1 MFITRAILL
10 VVDFN
15 INLHSIAY
23 IAEKEIQNTSQ
34 GHLDK
39 LEKIA
44 STRESLSRFDSF
56 KDAFECEQSSINFV
70 LFGKWYIEKR
80 EFFKGFI
87 VLKIMLFFFILFMI
101 PVVGLILG
109 YPRTWNI
116 EFGDIDC
123 NSVQIFSTYVEL
135 SILLLCSFLA
145 FAIYRRLKRV
155 QENTGIKN
163 ELKWNSISIF
173 LLTMFIIITTFLSD
187 HLMAILKSNF
197 NMLIWKIATIT
208 LPVINIIFQSF
219 FRIIYRIRRYSQNQN
234 EIQEDEETAADNFLK
249 LLNSRTGLLLFQ
261 EHMSKQF
268 KVEILL
274 FWRDIGRFREG
285 KVDSRT
291 VYETYLL
298 DNSPLKVSIHKNTL
312 GKISNYISHKYD
324 QDLEFKSQESIGL
337 LDNDIENEENLFDE
351 AYLEIFQKML
361 AEEFKIYRKTES
373 YQNWFTL
380 RSRNT

>member
-1 MFITRAILL
+1 LLIDQVLDQQNCVLGIIIPFALFAICGVMFITRAILL

-155 QENTGIKN
+155 QERAKMEFNFNLSIDDVYHYHYVFIRSFDGNTQIKFQYVDM
-163 ELKWNSISIF
+163 ENSNNYFASDQYHISIF
-173 LLTMFIIITTFLSD
+173 LQD
-187 HLMAILKSNF
+187 HLQDTALFSKS
-197 NMLIWKIATIT
+197 K
-208 LPVINIIFQSF
+208 
-219 FRIIYRIRRYSQNQN
+219 
-234 EIQEDEETAADNFLK
+234 
-249 LLNSRTGLLLFQ
+249 
-261 EHMSKQF
+261 
-268 KVEILL
+268 
-274 FWRDIGRFREG
+274 
-285 KVDSRT
+285 
-291 VYETYLL
+291 
-298 DNSPLKVSIHKNTL
+298 
-312 GKISNYISHKYD
+312 
-324 QDLEFKSQESIGL
+324 
-337 LDNDIENEENLFDE
+337 
-351 AYLEIFQKML
+351 
-361 AEEFKIYRKTES
+361 
-373 YQNWFTL
+373 
-380 RSRNT
+380 